1 MNYSKLFIAAAL
13 SAWCGTS
20 MQSGTSRTPMPMITA
35 ESNASATDITLTDQ
49 GDYQTESYENKHVR
63 VEGKTNLFLT
73 GNQPLSSSTI
83 DLNGDEAWLYFTQ
96 IKPSKVKTDWLQYVT
111 INGKPFDA
119 ENDRIAIYGSGTVII
134 PSGMQTA
141 QEALTV
147 YTGKNFTGDSQS
159 YEINTYHNQLT

>member
-13 SAWCGTS
+13 SAWCGTG

-83 DLNGDEAWLYFTQ
+83 RSERRRSMVVLHTN
-96 IKPSKVKTDWLQYVT
+96 
-111 INGKPFDA
+111 
-119 ENDRIAIYGSGTVII
+119 
-134 PSGMQTA
+134 QTLKGQNRLA
-141 QEALTV
+141 PICN
-147 YTGKNFTGDSQS
+147 Y
-159 YEINTYHNQLT
+159 